1 MGPGYEQ
8 PAAGDSPRTRE
19 PEQSPT
25 WPRDDIYGLV
35 EKAMY
40 GPEKASL
47 RSPSVIPHRGPGWK
61 SSKIGLG
68 FSE

>member
-25 WPRDDIYGLV
+25 WPRDDIYRLA

-40 GPEKASL
+40 GQCIGRKQRASPV
-47 RSPSVIPHRGPGWK
+47 RSFTEALDGIA
-61 SSKIGLG
+61 
-68 FSE
+68 